1 MPTRNVIL
9 MVAGAGGAIILGFV
23 YIFGAFG
30 PIDIAVVWWGQVSV
44 GLGIA
49 LGILTLIG
57 GAKRTRLPLILGLGY
72 AVLVVLQIPP
82 VILWFACHGSGIE
95 REGPFVAHWG
105 YAIPHIILLA
115 IGALTVVRVFR
126 NGTLRSQNTQ

>member
-1 MPTRNVIL
+1 MRNVIL
-9 MVAGAGGAIILGFV
+9 MVAGAIGAIILGSV

-49 LGILTLIG
+49 LGILALTVGPKGTKSSQLV
-57 GAKRTRLPLILGLGY
+57 LGLGY
-72 AVLVVLQIPP
+72 IALVVLQIPP
-82 VILWFACHGSGIE
+82 TILWFAFHGSGIE

-115 IGALTVVRVFR
+115 ISAFTLSCIFR
-126 NGTLRSQNTQ
+126 NGSLCSQNVK

>member
-1 MPTRNVIL
+1 
-9 MVAGAGGAIILGFV
+9 MVTGAVGAIILGSV
-23 YIFGAFG
+23 YIFWAFG

-49 LGILTLIG
+49 LGILALTV
-57 GAKRTRLPLILGLGY
+57 GAKRKKLCQFILGLGY
-72 AVLVVLQIPP
+72 AVLVLLQIPP
-82 VILWFACHGSGIE
+82 TILWFAYHGSGIE

-115 IGALTVVRVFR
+115 ISAFTLYSILR
-126 NGTLRSQNTQ
+126 TLRIAITAQRGGGKAS